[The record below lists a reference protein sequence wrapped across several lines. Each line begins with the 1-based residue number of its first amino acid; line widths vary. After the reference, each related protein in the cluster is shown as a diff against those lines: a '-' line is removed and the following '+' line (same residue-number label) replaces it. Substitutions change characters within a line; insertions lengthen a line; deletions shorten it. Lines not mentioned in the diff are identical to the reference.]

1 MEPIFVVKLII
12 NQYKHLVNMETNN
25 KMTELNKEELTE
37 IFAGQWVL
45 IYYMENGT
53 RCLEWVRI

>member
-1 MEPIFVVKLII
+1 MEPIFVAKLII

-53 RCLEWVRI
+53 RCLEWVNI

>member
-37 IFAGQWVL
+37 IYAGQWGL